1 MAGRE
6 SSRAISRGRDG
17 RENAAGMEERTQQ
30 GWKRERS
37 RDGRENAAG
46 MEGQE

>member
-17 RENAAGMEERTQQ
+17 RENAAGMEERMQQ
-30 GWKRERS
+30 GWKGRS
-37 RDGRENAAG
+37 RE
-46 MEGQE
+46 EGLTISQFIMAST